1 MEAKPADTADKQEEE
16 EKKEPSGYTLPMK
29 RMKTGDNDDYEAVVK
44 SVPLDP
50 VKEEKE
56 KLMCRGFKKK
66 KLAMIVGYN
75 GSEF

>member
-1 MEAKPADTADKQEEE
+1 MEAKQIDTTNKQDEE
-16 EKKEPSGYTLPMK
+16 EKKEVTGYTLPMK
-29 RMKTGDNDDYEAVVK
+29 RSKTGEGDDYEAVVK

-56 KLMCRGFKKK
+56 KVMCRGFKKK